1 MPAGHSGIALAPAL
15 ALALPDCEEDR
26 IEEVLA
32 WMLRRTD
39 LLTERDGRVDALT
52 ERDVRVDAL
61 IVAVGPEE
69 ADVCVDALMLEVWR
83 GEAVF
88 A

>member
-1 MPAGHSGIALAPAL
+1 MPAGHSGIAL

-26 IEEVLA
+26 IEEVLG

-69 ADVCVDALMLEVWR
+69 ADVRVDALMLEVWR